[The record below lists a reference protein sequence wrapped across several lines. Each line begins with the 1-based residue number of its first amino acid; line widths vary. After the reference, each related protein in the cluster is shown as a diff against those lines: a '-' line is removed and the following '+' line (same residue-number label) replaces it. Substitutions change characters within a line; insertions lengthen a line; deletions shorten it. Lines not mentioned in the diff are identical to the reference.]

1 MDPSLN
7 GINISVAM
15 PIFNESDGIAETL
28 TSIDAAFRH
37 SGATVTICVQNDV
50 STDNTLEVLTELAT
64 SLQLNIEI
72 ETNQRNSGHGPTTF
86 AAYRRAL
93 NSGSSIVMQLD
104 SDGQFNPVQIPPL
117 VHLCGNEGKVVMGN
131 RQARTDPWFRKLI
144 TMALRMYLRFRF
156 QLRCSDPNTPVRAYP
171 SQILQILLA
180 DVPNNPLIPNI
191 YLALSASERNFSLIE
206 VPIEH
211 RVRRGTSATGTMW
224 SRENIR
230 LVFVP
235 RRLVKFCR
243 LAFREL
249 RTFGGTHGC
258 S

>member
-104 SDGQFNPVQIPPL
+104 SDGQFDAAELPL
-117 VHLCGNEGKVVMGN
+117 LCSAVANGKDVVIGIRNN
-131 RQARTDPWFRKLI
+131 RVDPWFRKFVTFL
-144 TMALRMYLRFRF
+144 LRNFLRARYFGRF
-156 QLRCSDPNTPVRAYP
+156 PDPNSPVRAYSASVLSP
-171 SQILQILLA
+171 MLSEL
-180 DVPNNPLIPNI
+180 PNEPLIPNI
-191 YLALSASERNFSLIE
+191 YLSILAVRKKLSVEF
-206 VPIEH
+206 VPVSH
-211 RVRRGTSATGTMW
+211 RERRGGQTTGTMW
-224 SRENIR
+224 QSANQWQKIKR
-230 LVFVP
+230 L
-235 RRLVKFCR
+235 LKFCR
-243 LAFREL
+243 KSFRQL
-249 RTFGGTHGC
+249 LSF
-258 S
+258 

>member
-104 SDGQFNPVQIPPL
+104 SDGQFDAAELPL
-117 VHLCGNEGKVVMGN
+117 LCSAVANGKDVVIGIRNN
-131 RQARTDPWFRKLI
+131 RVDPWFRKFVTFL
-144 TMALRMYLRFRF
+144 LRNFLRTRYFGRF
-156 QLRCSDPNTPVRAYP
+156 PDPNSPVRAY
-171 SQILQILLA
+171 SASVLSSMLSEL
-180 DVPNNPLIPNI
+180 PNEPLIPNI
-191 YLALSASERNFSLIE
+191 YLSILAVRKKLNVEF
-206 VPIEH
+206 VPVSH
-211 RVRRGTSATGTMW
+211 RERRGSESTGTMW
-224 SRENIR
+224 QSANQWTKIAR
-230 LVFVP
+230 L
-235 RRLVKFCR
+235 LKFCR
-243 LAFREL
+243 KSFRQL
-249 RTFGGTHGC
+249 LSF
-258 S
+258 